1 MPIKLKLATAAALL
15 ALTLSGCSD
24 RTAGLPDFTE
34 LVEKNAPAVVNIS
47 TTVKEGSAGQSGGQ
61 SFAPF
66 PDGSSL
72 GDLFKHFFGMPDQDD
87 GEGEGEGSL
96 GSGFILDREG
106 YILTNQ
112 HVIADADQI
121 VVRLPDRREL
131 LATIV
136 GQDPSSDIAL
146 LKVDA
151 GDLPTVKVGNADK
164 LRVGEWVLAI
174 GTPFGFDHSVTA
186 GIVSAK
192 GRGIPNDSNQTY
204 VPFIQSDVAI
214 NPGNSG
220 GPLLNMRGEV
230 VGINAQIYTESG
242 GYMGLSFAIPIN
254 MAMDVVSQIK
264 KHGHVSRGF
273 LGVQVQ
279 DVDRDLAEAFG
290 LDRPV
295 GALVVEVLAESP
307 AERGGMLP
315 GDVVLEVNGK
325 ALSDANSLPMHV
337 GQIMPG
343 EEVRVTVA
351 RDRTFITLKFKL
363 AETPDSARAPL
374 LMDEESQ
381 ALPARAP
388 SHPSGHAPLPRRG

>member
-1 MPIKLKLATAAALL
+1 MKRTVALL
-15 ALTLSGCSD
+15 LISLALAGCSE
-24 RTAGLPDFTE
+24 RNVGLPDFTD
-34 LVEKNAPAVVNIS
+34 LVEQNAPAVVNIS
-47 TTVKEGSAGQSGGQ
+47 TTVKTASSDLATNRQS
-61 SFAPF
+61 SPF

-72 GDLFKHFFGMPDQDD
+72 GELFNHFFGTPEQDD
-87 GEGEGEGSL
+87 AEGEGSL
-96 GSGFILDREG
+96 GSGFILDRDG

-112 HVIADADQI
+112 HVIANADQI
-121 VVRLPDRREL
+121 VVRLSDRREI

-136 GQDPSSDIAL
+136 GQDATSDIAL

-151 GDLPTVKVGNADK
+151 KNLPTANIGNADK

-204 VPFIQSDVAI
+204 VPFIQTDVAI

-230 VGINAQIYTESG
+230 VGINSQIYTESG

-254 MAMDVVSQIK
+254 MAMDVVTQIK
-264 KHGHVSRGF
+264 KYGHVSRGF

-295 GALVVEVLAESP
+295 GALVVQVLPDSP

-315 GDVVLEVNGK
+315 GDVVLEVNGQP
-325 ALSDANSLPMHV
+325 LSDATSLPMLV

-351 RDRTFITLKFKL
+351 RDRKFVTLKIKL
-363 AETPDSARAPL
+363 IETPDSARAPA
-374 LMDEESQ
+374 LMQDDAQ
-381 ALPARAP
+381 TMPTGIP
-388 SHPSGHAPLPRRG
+388 SHGPAHSPQLRRS